1 MRKTIKKHGTWLAA
15 LAVCICVLA
24 LFAPAVY
31 ADTDGTELQVTDQPE
46 KLVIQL
52 GPAWAG
58 VEFELK
64 TDVGVYPQPIIV
76 SPEGMLIME
85 LGGSKT
91 YTLSCLSS
99 TVVPPL
105 PQTDGTAADESSQ
118 TDSTLGPTVSPDPS
132 PEGDTQETVTPGPDE
147 ATDATSG
154 DGNLVRGIPNMHL
167 FLFAGGL
174 LICVGALVA
183 MRVLKNRR
191 TRFND
196 DDDAYDDED

>member
-1 MRKTIKKHGTWLAA
+1 MSKIHKKHGVWLAA
-15 LAVCICVLA
+15 LAACMYAMV
-24 LFAPAVY
+24 LFAPVVY

-64 TDVGVYPQPIIV
+64 TDVGVYPQPVVV
-76 SPEGMLIME
+76 SPEGVLSME

-99 TVVPPL
+99 PVAPPL
-105 PQTDGTAADESSQ
+105 PQAEGTAADEPGRP
-118 TDSTLGPTVSPDPS
+118 DSALEPTVSPDPS
-132 PEGDTQETVTPGPDE
+132 PESDTQETAMPGPDE
-147 ATDATSG
+147 QADASSG

-174 LICVGALVA
+174 LICVGTLIA

-191 TRFND
+191 TRYYD
-196 DDDAYDDED
+196 EEEPEDDEY